1 MIGFG
6 RNPFRKHIMS
16 NVVILGAQWG
26 DEGKGKIVDLFSDRF
41 DLVVRYQGGHN
52 AGHTV
57 RIGDKTFVL
66 KLIPSGILRP
76 GKQAIIGNGLVVD
89 PAALITEIETLEAAG
104 IEVSRQLKISNRAH
118 VIFPFHRMM
127 EKMSEDRPG
136 RVSIGT
142 TSRGIGPCYEDKIG
156 RRGIRIAD
164 LLDRE
169 TFAAQYDALVEEKEI
184 IARAL
189 DIHDGKMDFAA
200 IRKQYEEYAERLRPM
215 VCDTA
220 SLVNEA
226 MSRGKRVMFE
236 GAQATML
243 DIDFGTYP
251 FVTSSSASAGG
262 LCTGAGVAPTRID
275 GVIGV
280 SKAYITRVG
289 GGPFPTEIH
298 DAVGERIREIGREF
312 GAVTGR
318 PRRCGWF
325 DVPLLRYTAMIN
337 GFDSMVVTKLDVL
350 DHLGEIPVCVEYRRC
365 GATLESMPATTREI
379 ETIEPVYEKLPGWS
393 EPTVGVSRY
402 EDLPAKARAYLEF
415 LESCT
420 GVEIGCISTGPERNQ
435 TIVRP
440 GSRLA
445 KLTT

>member
-1 MIGFG
+1 MG
-6 RNPFRKHIMS
+6 

-26 DEGKGKIVDLFSDRF
+26 DEGKGKIVDLFSGRF
-41 DLVVRYQGGHN
+41 EMVVRYQGGHN

-57 RIGDKTFVL
+57 KIDNKTFVL

-76 GKQAIIGNGLVVD
+76 GKRAVIGNGLVVD
-89 PAALITEIETLEAAG
+89 PAALIAEIESLEAVG
-104 IEVSRQLKISNRAH
+104 IAVSRQLSISNRAH

-127 EKMSEDRPG
+127 EKMSE
-136 RVSIGT
+136 SIGT
-142 TSRGIGPCYEDKIG
+142 TSRGIGPCYEDKVG
-156 RRGIRIAD
+156 RRGIRMAD

-169 TFAAQYDALVEEKEI
+169 TFAAQYDCLVEEKEI

-189 DIHDGKMDFAA
+189 DIHEQMDFAG
-200 IRKQYEEYAERLRPM
+200 IRAQYEAYAERLRPM
-215 VCDTA
+215 VCDT
-220 SLVNEA
+220 SRLINDA
-226 MSRGKRVMFE
+226 MAQGKWVMFE

-243 DIDFGTYP
+243 DIDHGTYP
-251 FVTSSSASAGG
+251 FVTSSSAAAGG

-298 DAVGERIREIGREF
+298 DEVGARIREIGREF

-337 GFDSMVVTKLDVL
+337 GFDTLLITKLDVL
-350 DHLGEIPVCVEYRRC
+350 DQLAEIPVCTGYRLY
-365 GATLESMPATTREI
+365 GKAVTEMPATYRALEA
-379 ETIEPVYEKLPGWS
+379 IEPLYENLPGWKTS
-393 EPTVGVSRY
+393 TRGITRM
-402 EDLPAKARAYLEF
+402 EDLPGKARAYLNF
-415 LESCT
+415 LERHT
-420 GVEIGCISTGPERNQ
+420 GVEVGGVSTGPERNE
-435 TIVRP
+435 TIIRA
-440 GSRLA
+440 GSNLE
-445 KLTT
+445 KLIG